1 MEPKKEPNTI
11 KLDNSSVDQVPVVI
25 SAGLNSPAALVAA
38 PIVTS
43 DIAPVQENNNSA
55 RPSASFGETYDNTLD
70 SNTSTQKLN
79 NASIL
84 PTSVA
89 KSSMPFKA
97 IGIAAGLLAL
107 IIGLAALFYFGYY
120 AKNKPTIVVEDAMT
134 KLMNNKNTKNF
145 ELNRVTSVDGVD
157 IGELTRK
164 ITLKSNNDYRYNTE
178 IKSSD
183 QVVSSS
189 VIFKSTG
196 NEFYFKVDSPKN
208 LLRLYSYDQK
218 PLEQASVDLLTG
230 KWLRF
235 DVSSFLKNT
244 STPSVLSNQVSNCL
258 DGYKKYSSDTLDLAK
273 NLNNAYKLYDNNYT
287 KSSESNIDGVK
298 TNVYESNYGAANS
311 TTITKE
317 LVDGFYKQK
326 SGLSDACL
334 ISLLPSTSEADKSS
348 IILNSATFDIDT
360 NRNIRGSGSVFTE
373 TTNKIKDISRIKY
386 QTQELDASSPKDFVD
401 AKVFTKDQTTYS
413 WLLAILRASVRINVN

>member
-1 MEPKKEPNTI
+1 MEPKKGPNTV

-25 SAGLNSPAALVAA
+25 SAGLNSPAALIAA

-55 RPSASFGETYDNTLD
+55 RPSASFDETYDKILD
-70 SNTSTQKLN
+70 SNTSTQKLY

-84 PTSVA
+84 PTSAA
-89 KSSMPFKA
+89 KSSVPFKA
-97 IGIAAGLLAL
+97 IGIAAGLFAL
-107 IIGLAALFYFGYY
+107 IIGLVALFYFGYY

-164 ITLKSNNDYRYNTE
+164 ITLRSNNDYRYNTE
-178 IKSSD
+178 IKSGD

-196 NEFYFKVDSPKN
+196 SELYLKADNPKT
-208 LLRLYSYDQK
+208 LLKLYAYDQK

-235 DVSSFLKNT
+235 DDISFPKNT
-244 STPSVLSNQVSNCL
+244 STPSVASNQVSVCL
-258 DGYKKYSSDTLDLAK
+258 DGYKKYSSDNIDLAK
-273 NLNNAYKLYDNNYT
+273 NLNNSYKLYDNNYT
-287 KSSESNIDGVK
+287 KGSASNIDGVK
-298 TNVYESNYGAANS
+298 TNVYKSNYGAVNS
-311 TTITKE
+311 NTKTKE
-317 LVDGFYKQK
+317 LVDGFYNQQ
-326 SGLSDACL
+326 SGVLSACS
-334 ISLLPSTSEADKSS
+334 ISISPYASEASKSS
-348 IILNSATFDIDT
+348 IILNSATFDIDA
-360 NRNIRGSGSVFTE
+360 NRNILGSGSVFTD
-373 TTNKIKDISRIKY
+373 TANKIKNISRIKY
-386 QTQELDASSPKDFVD
+386 QTQELDTSSPKDFVD
-401 AKVFTKDQTTYS
+401 AKVFTKDQATYS
-413 WLLAILRASVRINVN
+413 WLLAILRASVRVNIN